1 MHVPTSR
8 TGAALKRISK
18 HLTYANV
25 MSTIAVFLL
34 LGGAT
39 AFAAS
44 KINGS
49 SIKAKSIA
57 GGKLKNDTLTGT
69 QIKESSLGQVPSA
82 AKADSANTA
91 NSATK
96 ADSANTA
103 GTATKADSANT
114 ATTAT
119 NAGNANT
126 VGGKSAT
133 ELSLPTYYGHFTTAG
148 GVATLDPG
156 ETSASVV
163 SILRTPTGNYC
174 VNLTGQPKTVSATVD
189 RFQGGKHIIHAEIT
203 NEADCELRLFIIN
216 PEGANGEG
224 ADGNAYFQAW

>member
-1 MHVPTSR
+1 MR
-8 TGAALKRISK
+8 K

-25 MSTIAVFLL
+25 MSTIAVFLV

-44 KINGS
+44 KINGG

-57 GGKLKNDTLTGT
+57 GGKLKNDTLTGA
-69 QIKESSLGQVPSA
+69 QIKESTLGQVPSA
-82 AKADSANTA
+82 AS
-91 NSATK
+91 
-96 ADSANTA
+96 A
-103 GTATKADSANT
+103 GTATKADSATNAVNALHADSANSATT

-119 NAGNANT
+119 TAGN
-126 VGGKSAT
+126 VGGKSAA
-133 ELSLPTYYGHFTTAG
+133 ELSLPPYYGHFTTSG
-148 GVATLDPG
+148 GVATLDPTQ
-156 ETSASVV
+156 TSASVV

-174 VNLTGQPKTVSATVD
+174 VNLTGTPKTVSATVD

-203 NEADCELRLFIIN
+203 DEADCELRLSIIN

-224 ADGNAYFQAW
+224 ADGNAFFQAW